1 MSYSQ
6 TQGED
11 VHKKHSLGAKWLHNC
26 SGAALQ
32 ANMSSYC
39 SGLFLSFLCSYSS
52 SWLHYWP
59 GKGGRKGKY
68 EEIGNR
74 DISPHTPKAWL
85 LTSICYIW
93 DFHKVFFQKTS
104 TRWRG
109 QSGYG
114 GSLVKLLLC
123 SIIGLKPS
131 RQSQY
136 LQLLHIKFS
145 CFYPFDSCIDC

>member
-1 MSYSQ
+1 MSIRITLWGQNDYITVQELLYKQ
-6 TQGED
+6 TCPPTAVGYFW
-11 VHKKHSLGAKWLHNC
+11 VFCAPTVLLGCIIGHVREAER
-26 SGAALQ
+26 G
-32 ANMSSYC
+32 NM
-39 SGLFLSFLCSYSS
+39 
-52 SWLHYWP
+52 
-59 GKGGRKGKY
+59 RKS
-68 EEIGNR
+68 GNR